1 MPFCTVYG
9 SSLFGID
16 YVENEADSF
25 FFFLF
30 LALLS
35 VMVLKNKGGKAG
47 SLLRQ
52 GVAGG

>member
-1 MPFCTVYG
+1 MSFCTVCG

-16 YVENEADSF
+16 YVENEADCF
-25 FFFLF
+25 FF

-35 VMVLKNKGGKAG
+35 VMVLKNKGGRAG

>member
-1 MPFCTVYG
+1 MSFCTVYG

-16 YVENEADSF
+16 CVENEADSF
-25 FFFLF
+25 F

-35 VMVLKNKGGKAG
+35 VIVFKNKGGKAG

>member
-1 MPFCTVYG
+1 MSFCTVYG

-16 YVENEADSF
+16 CVENEADSLF
-25 FFFLF
+25 F

-35 VMVLKNKGGKAG
+35 VIVFKNKGGKAG